1 MLSLSVG
8 ESLAMKWFTP
18 SKKKLIL
25 VSRESCECLVRWMR
39 VNAIVDSDV
48 NIDVTNF
55 KVKEASKVTPA
66 CQNTKN
72 FRGRY

>member
-25 VSRESCECLVRWMR
+25 VSRESSESLVRCMR

-48 NIDVTNF
+48 N
-55 KVKEASKVTPA
+55 
-66 CQNTKN
+66 
-72 FRGRY
+72 